1 MPEGRALLLILVWVL
16 PGSQHLV
23 RSPEETMGWSGSES
37 THLAAGT
44 APTEQQASWSYLG
57 CSRIL
62 ADAHQACLRGGG
74 LVSEETQ
81 GGGTSVIL
89 LLGR

>member
-1 MPEGRALLLILVWVL
+1 
-16 PGSQHLV
+16 
-23 RSPEETMGWSGSES
+23 MGCSGSES

-44 APTEQQASWSYLG
+44 ASTEQQASCSYLG
-57 CSRIL
+57 CPRIL
-62 ADAHQACLRGGG
+62 VDAHQACLTGGG